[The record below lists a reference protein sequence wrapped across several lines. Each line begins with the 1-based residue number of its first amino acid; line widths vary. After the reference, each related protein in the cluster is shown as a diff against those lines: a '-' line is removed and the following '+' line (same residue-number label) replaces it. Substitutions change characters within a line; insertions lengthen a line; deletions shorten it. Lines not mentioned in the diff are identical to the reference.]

1 MKARR
6 LEGKSIKQITQC
18 SVCALWLN
26 RFAFGSWFSV
36 LRFSG
41 SAHSHEENGM
51 FSRLLPII
59 RKEFIHIIRDPR
71 TLGVMF
77 IQPLLQLILLGY
89 AATSDVR
96 NTPMAVQDQSRTP
109 QSRHLVEAFTQSG
122 QFAVARMVSSEHELA
137 AIIPPAYAADLNGGR
152 GAQVAFVLDGSDP
165 TVAASALSSA
175 QLIGQVEATNI
186 QQQMLARR
194 GTSVALAP
202 PVDVRPR
209 VWYNPDMAS
218 AVFMVPALI
227 GLILQM
233 QATLLTASAIVRE
246 RERGTIEQ
254 LIVTPIRPLELILGK
269 ILPYALVA
277 LLITIE
283 ILVIGTL
290 LFGVAIKGSILLLL
304 GIACLFLISS
314 LSLGLLISTVA
325 QTQQEAFL
333 LTFLTILPSVFLS
346 GFIYPIAALPRVLQV
361 ISGLVPLSYFLV
373 VVRGIVIKGVGVPA
387 LGSQI
392 AALTL
397 FGAVLIVL
405 AATRFR
411 KRLD

>member
-1 MKARR
+1 MEVTPCP
-6 LEGKSIKQITQC
+6 L
-18 SVCALWLN
+18 CALWPN
-26 RFAFGSWFSV
+26 HFAFGSWFWV
-36 LRFSG
+36 LGFLFL
-41 SAHSHEENGM
+41 AHSHEENGM

-109 QSRHLVEAFTQSG
+109 ESRHLVEAFTQSG
-122 QFAVARMVSSEHELA
+122 QFAVAQIVSSEHELA
-137 AIIPPAYAADLNGGR
+137 ALIDNGSVRAGLIIPPAYAADLNGGR

-165 TVAASALSSA
+165 SVAASALSSA
-175 QLIGQVEATNI
+175 QLIGQVEATTI
-186 QQQMLARR
+186 QQQTLARR

-283 ILVIGTL
+283 ILVIGTFW
-290 LFGVAIKGSILLLL
+290 FGVAIKGSILLLL

-314 LSLGLLISTVA
+314 LSLGLLISTIA

-333 LTFLTILPSVFLS
+333 LTFLTVLPSVFLS

-392 AALTL
+392 VALAL

>member
-1 MKARR
+1 
-6 LEGKSIKQITQC
+6 
-18 SVCALWLN
+18 
-26 RFAFGSWFSV
+26 
-36 LRFSG
+36 
-41 SAHSHEENGM
+41 
-51 FSRLLPII
+51 
-59 RKEFIHIIRDPR
+59 
-71 TLGVMF
+71 
-77 IQPLLQLILLGY
+77 
-89 AATSDVR
+89 
-96 NTPMAVQDQSRTP
+96 
-109 QSRHLVEAFTQSG
+109 
-122 QFAVARMVSSEHELA
+122 
-137 AIIPPAYAADLNGGR
+137 
-152 GAQVAFVLDGSDP
+152 AQVAFVLDGSDP
-165 TVAASALSSA
+165 SVAASALSSA
-175 QLIGQVEATNI
+175 QLIGQVEATTI
-186 QQQMLARR
+186 QQQTLARR

-283 ILVIGTL
+283 ILVIGTFW
-290 LFGVAIKGSILLLL
+290 FGVAIKGSILLLL

-314 LSLGLLISTVA
+314 LSLGLLISTIA

-333 LTFLTILPSVFLS
+333 LTFLTVLPSVFLS

-392 AALTL
+392 VALAL